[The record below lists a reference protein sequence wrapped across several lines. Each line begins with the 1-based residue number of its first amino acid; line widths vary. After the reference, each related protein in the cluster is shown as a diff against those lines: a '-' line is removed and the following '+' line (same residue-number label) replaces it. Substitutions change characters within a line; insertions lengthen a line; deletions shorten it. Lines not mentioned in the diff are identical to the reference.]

1 MATKNSKQW
10 QINLKHA
17 VTRKLKTVKL
27 PGGLQEAEARR
38 SALLKAG
45 AYWQVIGAHHVD
57 LAGQATMDRNVALCC
72 QVL

>member
-1 MATKNSKQW
+1 MAKSTKQW

-57 LAGQATMDRNVALCC
+57 LAAQAAMDRNLDLCLRA
-72 QVL
+72 V